1 MSLVP
6 KENLPVAALG
16 SNSKI
21 FHGFHA
27 WTLFRVLDW
36 LTDWLPEF
44 AFHQHLISKS
54 QSWQCWCM
62 SETSEFLKVKLENI
76 GHLQSCNVLDTP
88 DIMFVLVSRLWDSS
102 GDKWSRNVLTKRQ
115 MHTREPDLIN
125 FIHFVNKETLIV
137 SDPIFSKEAV
147 DQCVDK
153 NQNSRTTKVSSY
165 ATKDDS
171 KLHVDEN
178 LADCVYCSKDN
189 KLDRCNAFMKETLK
203 KRIKFFSRKKICCG
217 ALQPVKI

>member
-44 AFHQHLISKS
+44 AFHQHFISKS

-88 DIMFVLVSRLWDSS
+88 DIMFVLVPQDFMMCAHEFGGTSS
-102 GDKWSRNVLTKRQ
+102 AGCSNYALGRSTDVL
-115 MHTREPDLIN
+115 
-125 FIHFVNKETLIV
+125 
-137 SDPIFSKEAV
+137 
-147 DQCVDK
+147 
-153 NQNSRTTKVSSY
+153 
-165 ATKDDS
+165 
-171 KLHVDEN
+171 
-178 LADCVYCSKDN
+178 
-189 KLDRCNAFMKETLK
+189 
-203 KRIKFFSRKKICCG
+203 G
-217 ALQPVKI
+217 